1 MLQDD
6 QPFDVAVLD
15 GIVAAAYEPRHP
27 ERATANEILMKLR
40 EKPGCWQ
47 AADQIIEKSSL
58 PQGRYFGLMAL
69 DDAINTRWKILPEGQ
84 RTGIKNFIVNKIISL
99 SKDEES
105 SMRERTMIHQMNKVL
120 VSILKQEWP
129 HNWPSF
135 IGDICGAS
143 KNSEILCE
151 NNMHILRLLS
161 EEVFDFSKDSMTT
174 AKIRTLKE
182 SLNTEFAEIFK
193 LCIFVLGAS
202 SRPQLISATLRT
214 LKAFLSWIPLGYLFE
229 TDLIRTLIERFFA
242 AAQFRNAALECLTEI
257 ASLADLEPKYDA
269 KVVQLYVGVLQ
280 ALGQVVP
287 PNASLASAFEATG
300 READQTFV
308 RRLALFFSGFF
319 KAHLRLVET
328 REQGPLLLDGLN
340 YLVRI
345 SAVPDNEVFQICLDF
360 WHASVYSVTLRDLH
374 ESSPGM
380 VEVGGFLVEFDP
392 RAGSPRTCTR
402 PKLADQR
409 RDQAA
414 TATTTPSSRPLRRR
428 ARAASPVVSED
439 GPRRAGRR
447 PTPASSSS
455 STAACSLRLG

>member
-1 MLQDD
+1 
-6 QPFDVAVLD
+6 
-15 GIVAAAYEPRHP
+15 
-27 ERATANEILMKLR
+27 
-40 EKPGCWQ
+40 
-47 AADQIIEKSSL
+47 
-58 PQGRYFGLMAL
+58 
-69 DDAINTRWKILPEGQ
+69 
-84 RTGIKNFIVNKIISL
+84 
-99 SKDEES
+99 
-105 SMRERTMIHQMNKVL
+105 
-120 VSILKQEWP
+120 
-129 HNWPSF
+129 
-135 IGDICGAS
+135 
-143 KNSEILCE
+143 
-151 NNMHILRLLS
+151 
-161 EEVFDFSKDSMTT
+161 
-174 AKIRTLKE
+174 
-182 SLNTEFAEIFK
+182 
-193 LCIFVLGAS
+193 VLGAS

-360 WHASVYSVTLRDLH
+360 WHASVCGVTLRHLH
-374 ESSPGM
+374 ESSPSSD
-380 VEVGGFLVEFDP
+380 EVGGIFFEFGSLEDVGAVAARQRERGRVDGVVGAFP
-392 RAGSPRTCTR
+392 RRRRRSESHDAVAARPCPHAGSPRTCT
-402 PKLADQR
+402 PR
-409 RDQAA
+409 RRVDKPPAQEA
-414 TATTTPSSRPLRRR
+414 TATTIRSSHLLLQR
-428 ARAASPVVSED
+428 APVVWPRDSEA

-447 PTPASSSS
+447 PIPASSSS
-455 STAACSLRLG
+455 STAGCLVKRDSS

>member
-1 MLQDD
+1 
-6 QPFDVAVLD
+6 
-15 GIVAAAYEPRHP
+15 
-27 ERATANEILMKLR
+27 
-40 EKPGCWQ
+40 
-47 AADQIIEKSSL
+47 
-58 PQGRYFGLMAL
+58 
-69 DDAINTRWKILPEGQ
+69 
-84 RTGIKNFIVNKIISL
+84 
-99 SKDEES
+99 
-105 SMRERTMIHQMNKVL
+105 
-120 VSILKQEWP
+120 
-129 HNWPSF
+129 
-135 IGDICGAS
+135 
-143 KNSEILCE
+143 
-151 NNMHILRLLS
+151 MHILRLLS

-360 WHASVYSVTLRDLH
+360 WHASVHSVALRH
-374 ESSPGM
+374 RRASSPGM
-380 VEVGGFLVEFDP
+380 VEVGGLFFDF
-392 RAGSPRTCTR
+392 
-402 PKLADQR
+402 
-409 RDQAA
+409 
-414 TATTTPSSRPLRRR
+414 
-428 ARAASPVVSED
+428 E
-439 GPRRAGRR
+439 
-447 PTPASSSS
+447 
-455 STAACSLRLG
+455 

>member
-1 MLQDD
+1 M
-6 QPFDVAVLD
+6 
-15 GIVAAAYEPRHP
+15 
-27 ERATANEILMKLR
+27 
-40 EKPGCWQ
+40 
-47 AADQIIEKSSL
+47 
-58 PQGRYFGLMAL
+58 
-69 DDAINTRWKILPEGQ
+69 
-84 RTGIKNFIVNKIISL
+84 
-99 SKDEES
+99 
-105 SMRERTMIHQMNKVL
+105 
-120 VSILKQEWP
+120 
-129 HNWPSF
+129 
-135 IGDICGAS
+135 
-143 KNSEILCE
+143 
-151 NNMHILRLLS
+151 
-161 EEVFDFSKDSMTT
+161 
-174 AKIRTLKE
+174 
-182 SLNTEFAEIFK
+182 
-193 LCIFVLGAS
+193 LGAS

-360 WHASVYSVTLRDLH
+360 WHAFVCGVTLRH
-374 ESSPGM
+374 RRASSPSSD
-380 VEVGGFLVEFDP
+380 EVGGLFLEFEPLEDVGAVAARQRERGRVDGVAGRFRLGDAGGAFP
-392 RAGSPRTCTR
+392 RRRRRRESHDAAAGSPRTCTLPR
-402 PKLADQR
+402 RVDQL
-409 RDQAA
+409 RDQEA
-414 TATTTPSSRPLRRR
+414 TGTTISSSRLLLPVSYTHLTLPTILR
-428 ARAASPVVSED
+428 V
-439 GPRRAGRR
+439 
-447 PTPASSSS
+447 
-455 STAACSLRLG
+455 

>member
-1 MLQDD
+1 MDR
-6 QPFDVAVLD
+6 V
-15 GIVAAAYEPRHP
+15 ERPRCS
-27 ERATANEILMKLR
+27 A
-40 EKPGCWQ
+40 Q
-47 AADQIIEKSSL
+47 
-58 PQGRYFGLMAL
+58 
-69 DDAINTRWKILPEGQ
+69 
-84 RTGIKNFIVNKIISL
+84 
-99 SKDEES
+99 
-105 SMRERTMIHQMNKVL
+105 VL

-360 WHASVYSVTLRDLH
+360 WHASVCGVTLRHLH
-374 ESSPGM
+374 ESSPSDE
-380 VEVGGFLVEFDP
+380 VVGGLFLEFEP
-392 RAGSPRTCTR
+392 FRTASG
-402 PKLADQR
+402 PSR
-409 RDQAA
+409 RVRENAVASMASSRDHV
-414 TATTTPSSRPLRRR
+414 TVRPSS
-428 ARAASPVVSED
+428 
-439 GPRRAGRR
+439 
-447 PTPASSSS
+447 
-455 STAACSLRLG
+455 

>member
-1 MLQDD
+1 M
-6 QPFDVAVLD
+6 
-15 GIVAAAYEPRHP
+15 
-27 ERATANEILMKLR
+27 
-40 EKPGCWQ
+40 
-47 AADQIIEKSSL
+47 
-58 PQGRYFGLMAL
+58 
-69 DDAINTRWKILPEGQ
+69 TR
-84 RTGIKNFIVNKIISL
+84 
-99 SKDEES
+99 
-105 SMRERTMIHQMNKVL
+105 
-120 VSILKQEWP
+120 
-129 HNWPSF
+129 
-135 IGDICGAS
+135 IGS
-143 KNSEILCE
+143 RRRRS
-151 NNMHILRLLS
+151 
-161 EEVFDFSKDSMTT
+161 TQ

-257 ASLADLEPKYDA
+257 ASLADLEPKYDQ

-360 WHASVYSVTLRDLH
+360 WHASVYSVTSRH
-374 ESSPGM
+374 RRASSPGM
-380 VEVGGFLVEFDP
+380 MEVGGFLVEFDP
-392 RAGSPRTCTR
+392 RAGLLRTSTR
-402 PKLADQR
+402 PKRADPP
-409 RDQAA
+409 RDRAA
-414 TATTTPSSRPLRRR
+414 TATTTPSSRPLRQR
-428 ARAASPVVSED
+428 APVASPVVSAD

-455 STAACSLRLG
+455 STAACSVKRDWS

>member
-1 MLQDD
+1 M
-6 QPFDVAVLD
+6 
-15 GIVAAAYEPRHP
+15 
-27 ERATANEILMKLR
+27 
-40 EKPGCWQ
+40 
-47 AADQIIEKSSL
+47 
-58 PQGRYFGLMAL
+58 
-69 DDAINTRWKILPEGQ
+69 
-84 RTGIKNFIVNKIISL
+84 
-99 SKDEES
+99 
-105 SMRERTMIHQMNKVL
+105 
-120 VSILKQEWP
+120 
-129 HNWPSF
+129 
-135 IGDICGAS
+135 
-143 KNSEILCE
+143 
-151 NNMHILRLLS
+151 
-161 EEVFDFSKDSMTT
+161 
-174 AKIRTLKE
+174 KE

-257 ASLADLEPKYDA
+257 ASLADLEPKYDQ

-360 WHASVYSVTLRDLH
+360 WHASVCGVTLRA
-374 ESSPGM
+374 SSPSSD
-380 VEVGGFLVEFDP
+380 EVGGRFFDFESLEDVGAVAARRRERGRVDGVACRFRLGDAGGGFLVDAVAARPDP
-392 RAGSPRTCTR
+392 RAGSPRTSTL
-402 PKLADQR
+402 PKQEDPL
-409 RDQAA
+409 RDQEA
-414 TATTTPSSRPLRRR
+414 TGTMIPSSHLLLQR
-428 ARAASPVVSED
+428 APAVWPRDSEA

-447 PTPASSSS
+447 RTRGSSSS
-455 STAACSLRLG
+455 STAACSVKLDSS

>member
-1 MLQDD
+1 MTTSVAEAGQRLLQDD

-360 WHASVYSVTLRDLH
+360 WHAFVCGV
-374 ESSPGM
+374 
-380 VEVGGFLVEFDP
+380 
-392 RAGSPRTCTR
+392 
-402 PKLADQR
+402 
-409 RDQAA
+409 
-414 TATTTPSSRPLRRR
+414 PLRRR
-428 ARAASPVVSED
+428 R
-439 GPRRAGRR
+439 
-447 PTPASSSS
+447 ASSPGEEVL
-455 STAACSLRLG
+455 CRI